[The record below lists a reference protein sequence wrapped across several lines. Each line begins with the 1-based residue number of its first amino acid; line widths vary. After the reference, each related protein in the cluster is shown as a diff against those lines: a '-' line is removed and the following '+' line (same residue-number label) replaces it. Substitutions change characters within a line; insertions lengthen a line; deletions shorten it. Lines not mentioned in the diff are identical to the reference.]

1 MSTAEGPKGNPK
13 LFILAVYKWDEH
25 EPIRLAYAEDL
36 ESYQYFERKN
46 VRSDLQTKCST
57 IVQNVPPG
65 TKSTLDIK
73 DAYNKDLF
81 CFVEV
86 S

>member
-1 MSTAEGPKGNPK
+1 MSTTEGPKGNPK
-13 LFILAVYKWDEH
+13 LFTLAVYKWDEH

-36 ESYQYFERKN
+36 ESYIFFERKK
-46 VRSDLQTKCST
+46 VRPDLETKCST

-73 DAYNKDLF
+73 DAYNKDRF